1 MMERVRTTMNE
12 GRWHG
17 LAFLLLFLMLGS
29 CLAYGAS
36 TVQYLGPYYYQSSTS
51 EGTVRVGHFNVN
63 GQLAFCVQHEKGTVP
78 SGTAV
83 DERIYDDPAFRKALY
98 YGYGGPEQWQGF
110 TDEKQAVGIMSLL
123 LTELNPG
130 SRYGYGH
137 YDSISGMKEYKA
149 FLNSQPDV
157 NTDLR
162 FSPEK
167 VRAFY
172 SREMD
177 MERTPDIKV
186 TGGNRGTLTFTVPD
200 DAVLHHNG
208 TGQDL
213 TGTVSL
219 KPGESFYLKAPLG
232 EKEDEDITV
241 KGRNVRYQPIVFVPG
256 NPALQNLTNLRP
268 VTEEPE
274 TSRLKVTWI
283 GLTDLVIEKRDH
295 STDRLLQGAEFTV
308 RDISDYSWLK
318 RLPEKEGGSHI
329 RVGAIYTSK
338 GDGRVVVKD
347 AMVPGRSYKVTET
360 AAPDGYMLND
370 RIHVIDSTGATPEE
384 QVVFHNKA
392 QYVVFRINKTGKVS
406 KLAEGKLQL
415 SDSGLKGGKFQII
428 AEEDITDVT
437 SENGRIIN
445 KGQVAAEV
453 VTGEDGTVQTPKLPE
468 GKYRIKEI
476 QAPQGYVLQ
485 KEEKVFDADVPEDQ
499 ELVEQQADFYNYP
512 QERVLRVYKYD
523 MSTGRPLPGAE
534 FQITSAGGET
544 LDVVTDRTGYAIVR
558 DLPDGK
564 YTLREKK
571 APQGYVKDDEVREFV
586 ISRDGAL
593 RDLVIVRIG
602 NKSAGPETGDD
613 GKTLFLYMVLGTATG
628 LALIA
633 AVAGKRYNGS
643 KES

>member
-1 MMERVRTTMNE
+1 
-12 GRWHG
+12 
-17 LAFLLLFLMLGS
+17 
-29 CLAYGAS
+29 
-36 TVQYLGPYYYQSSTS
+36 
-51 EGTVRVGHFNVN
+51 
-63 GQLAFCVQHEKGTVP
+63 
-78 SGTAV
+78 
-83 DERIYDDPAFRKALY
+83 
-98 YGYGGPEQWQGF
+98 
-110 TDEKQAVGIMSLL
+110 
-123 LTELNPG
+123 
-130 SRYGYGH
+130 
-137 YDSISGMKEYKA
+137 
-149 FLNSQPDV
+149 
-157 NTDLR
+157 
-162 FSPEK
+162 
-167 VRAFY
+167 
-172 SREMD
+172 
-177 MERTPDIKV
+177 
-186 TGGNRGTLTFTVPD
+186 
-200 DAVLHHNG
+200 
-208 TGQDL
+208 
-213 TGTVSL
+213 
-219 KPGESFYLKAPLG
+219 
-232 EKEDEDITV
+232 
-241 KGRNVRYQPIVFVPG
+241 
-256 NPALQNLTNLRP
+256 
-268 VTEEPE
+268 
-274 TSRLKVTWI
+274 
-283 GLTDLVIEKRDH
+283 
-295 STDRLLQGAEFTV
+295 
-308 RDISDYSWLK
+308 
-318 RLPEKEGGSHI
+318 
-329 RVGAIYTSK
+329 
-338 GDGRVVVKD
+338 
-347 AMVPGRSYKVTET
+347 
-360 AAPDGYMLND
+360 MLND

-437 SENGRIIN
+437 SENGRIIK

-476 QAPQGYVLQ
+476 QAPPGYVLQ

-571 APQGYVKDDEVREFV
+571 APQGYVKDDEAREFV

-613 GKTLFLYMVLGTATG
+613 GKTLLLYMVLGTATG

-633 AVAGKRYNGS
+633 AVAGRRYNGR